1 LTLTIEEEIV
11 KRAKSY
17 ATSNEFKDYE
27 DAVQFQCTI
36 TITAINGII
45 KRKKNFKYSTIPIFA
60 REEGLFE
67 VDF

>member
-1 LTLTIEEEIV
+1 MTLTIEEEIV

-45 KRKKNFKYSTIPIFA
+45 KRKKKLNTPRFQFLHRKKGF
-60 REEGLFE
+60 LK
-67 VDF
+67 